1 MQIIIYLLNTQL
13 MQHNNTIITRM
24 QRSINIFDTDYRA

>member
-13 MQHNNTIITRM
+13 MQHNNTIIM